1 MRLLLAAA
9 IIGLIAYFYK
19 PVEHPKFVSAQYC
32 WQPFLSKPG
41 FGQYV
46 MCSELDRYEY
56 I

>member
-32 WQPFLSKPG
+32 WQPLLSEPG